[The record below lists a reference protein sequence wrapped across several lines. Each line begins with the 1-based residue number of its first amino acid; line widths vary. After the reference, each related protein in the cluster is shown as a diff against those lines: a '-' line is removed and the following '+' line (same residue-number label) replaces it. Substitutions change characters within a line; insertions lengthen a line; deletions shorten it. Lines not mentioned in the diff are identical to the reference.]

1 MQWRWGFCHQL
12 AIVVASP
19 LVPGVTEDQQQAMA
33 HATISVMGPA
43 SAGLGSQRA
52 NEMELL
58 LMRAE
63 VGGG

>member
-1 MQWRWGFCHQL
+1 M
-12 AIVVASP
+12 ASP

-63 VGGG
+63 VGGE